1 MRQPLRILIV
11 TTVHDPEDA
20 RIRYRQIPALQEAGH
35 QVAYAAP
42 FSAFDREPPTGV
54 RALDLPRS
62 RGRRRLRALCA
73 ARALIARS
81 GPAADAVLIHDPD
94 LIPAVAG
101 QVRGLPPV
109 VWDVHED
116 TSAALSMRDWVPAPI
131 RRPLA
136 AMVGLAERYMQ
147 SRHRLILAEHG
158 YQKRFSRPHPVV
170 PNTVPVP
177 SASPPPP
184 GDERVVYLG
193 KITRARGGRELI
205 ELARRVPEI
214 RIEVIGPAEQEM
226 VEDLRQAVQEDL
238 LTWTGFLPNR
248 DALLRLPGA
257 LAGISLL
264 HDEPN
269 YSHSPPTKL
278 MEYMAHGIPTLTTP
292 NPASAHLVR
301 AAGAGAVVPFG
312 DVDAAARVLRGWR
325 ADAAERRQ
333 LGAAGYR
340 YAREELDWSTD
351 AVRFVR
357 DLERLVAR

>member
-1 MRQPLRILIV
+1 MREPLRILIV
-11 TTVHDPEDA
+11 TVVHDPEDA
-20 RIRYRQIPALQEAGH
+20 RIRYRQIPALQAAGH

-42 FSAFDREPPTGV
+42 FTAFDREPPAGV
-54 RALDLPRS
+54 RALDLPRAQ
-62 RGRRRLRALCA
+62 GRRRLGALRA

-101 QVRGLPPV
+101 QGRRLPPV

-116 TSAALSMRDWVPAPI
+116 TSAALSMREWVPAGV

-136 AMVGLAERYMQ
+136 VTVRLAERYMQ
-147 SRHRLILAEHG
+147 SRHRLLLAEHG
-158 YQKRFSRPHPVV
+158 YQERFSTRHPVV

-177 SASPPPP
+177 SAPPPP
-184 GDERVVYLG
+184 GAERVVYLG

-214 RIEVIGPAEQEM
+214 RFEVIGPAEQE
-226 VEDLRQAVQEDL
+226 VAEDLRLAAQGGL
-238 LTWTGFLPNR
+238 LTWTGFLPNQV
-248 DALLRLPGA
+248 ALPRLHGA

-264 HDEPN
+264 HDQPN

-292 NPASAHLVR
+292 NPASQQLVE
-301 AAGAGAVVPFG
+301 AAAAGAVVPFG
-312 DVDAAARVLRGWR
+312 DIDAATGVLQRWR
-325 ADAAERRQ
+325 ADAAERGR
-333 LGAAGYR
+333 LGTSGYR
-340 YAREELDWSTD
+340 YAREHLDWD
-351 AVRFVR
+351 ADAIRFVR
-357 DLERLVAR
+357 DLESLVAR